1 MSKKKESE
9 RQDEAGGSTSLQKL
23 LAEATRA
30 EIESAETYRSLLD
43 RDLPEET
50 RSKLERLVAQEEE
63 HEDEL
68 WNVLEDFFPETEV
81 SLPERSTIEVPGEIS
96 QDASPEELI
105 EEAMETELESE
116 EFYRE
121 LIEEFEDQEIKR
133 LLGFLAST
141 EREHYEILKEEL
153 KKLRSN

>member
-9 RQDEAGGSTSLQKL
+9 RQDEAGGRTSLQKL

-30 EIESAETYRSLLD
+30 EIESAATYRSLLD

-50 RSKLERLVAQEEE
+50 RSKLERLVEQEEE
-63 HEDEL
+63 HEDKL
-68 WNVLEDFFPETEV
+68 WDILGDFFPEEEVTLPESSGIEDPGEV
-81 SLPERSTIEVPGEIS
+81 SQE
-96 QDASPEELI
+96 ASPEELI
-105 EEAMETELESE
+105 EKAMEAELDSE

-153 KKLRSN
+153 KKLRSS

>member
-1 MSKKKESE
+1 MNKEKE
-9 RQDEAGGSTSLQKL
+9 PDENDRSSGKTSLQEL

-43 RDLPEET
+43 RDLPEDT
-50 RSKLERLVAQEEE
+50 RSKLERLVEQEEE
-63 HEDEL
+63 HEEKL
-68 WNVLEDFFPETEV
+68 WDVLEDFFPEEEV
-81 SLPERSTIEVPGEIS
+81 TLPERSGIEDPGEVS
-96 QDASPEELI
+96 QEASPEELI
-105 EEAMETELESE
+105 QKAMEAELDSE

-121 LIEEFEDQEIKR
+121 LIEEFEDQEVRR

-153 KKLRSN
+153 GKLE